1 MQGVRGG
8 NMTSSEKNEMEVEQQ
23 ISMREEQ
30 VLFCPKKRITK
41 VIGQDRERNIQ
52 ETRMQKI
59 EKLMVL
65 LKELGGKKFFDKL
78 LIKYESGQ
86 IVPVKKMQY
95 IRLSRSS
102 PGEERLTSAR
112 PEATRRDNR

>member
-1 MQGVRGG
+1 
-8 NMTSSEKNEMEVEQQ
+8 MTSPENHAMEVEQQ

-30 VLFCPKKRITK
+30 VLSCPKKRITS
-41 VIGQDRERNIQ
+41 VINQNREGYIQD
-52 ETRMQKI
+52 TRTQKI
-59 EKLMVL
+59 EKLMAL
-65 LKELGGKKFFDKL
+65 LKELGGKKSFDKL